1 MTFMNDVSERLTN
14 RVQLTTD
21 GHKSYL
27 TAVDSAFGEEVDY
40 AMLVKLYGAASG
52 SEQERRYS

>member
-1 MTFMNDVSERLTN
+1 MNDVSERLTN
-14 RVQLTTD
+14 RVLLTTD

-40 AMLVKLYGAASG
+40 TMLVKLYGAASG
-52 SEQERRYS
+52 SEQEHRYS